1 MVSGDGGGGGVDVK
15 ILKVCRR
22 RSYQNWVSANKGE
35 GAPNFGHLIKCNIK
49 WPLHENN
56 MGHSIA
62 VEKYIGSLVLNPLQN
77 WSLFFNQFNSLSVQ
91 TNLHHDD
98 IDKINNCKY
107 YDPNTKNTWKLFKN
121 VPQ

>member
-1 MVSGDGGGGGVDVK
+1 
-15 ILKVCRR
+15 
-22 RSYQNWVSANKGE
+22 
-35 GAPNFGHLIKCNIK
+35 
-49 WPLHENN
+49 

-107 YDPNTKNTWKLFKN
+107 YDPNTKNT
-121 VPQ
+121 